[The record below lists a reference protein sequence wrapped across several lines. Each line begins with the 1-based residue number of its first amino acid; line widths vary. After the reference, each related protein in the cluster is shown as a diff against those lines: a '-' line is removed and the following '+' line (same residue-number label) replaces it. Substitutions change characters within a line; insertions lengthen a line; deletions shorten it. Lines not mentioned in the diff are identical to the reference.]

1 MAYVG
6 RMTELQPELLHHA
19 PQRLEDLDLS
29 PAALEKWAVFLDV
42 DGTLLD
48 IAETPESVAVDPRL
62 AGCLTRLRQRLGG
75 ALALVTGRR
84 IDFLDALFPECSFS
98 AAGLHGAE
106 MRLPDGT
113 LRKAEPSPRL
123 AIARS
128 RLEAAAIAW
137 PGVVVEDKGA
147 SFAAHFRRAP
157 QFEAQIEATMSS
169 FVADLGS
176 SHTIQRGKSVVE
188 IRPRGHDK
196 GGAVATFMAT
206 QPFIGRRPLAIG
218 DDLTDEAMFAAV
230 NKLGGVSVKV
240 GAQEMPTL
248 ATARLPDPAA
258 VRAWIERAA
267 GSAA

>member
-1 MAYVG
+1 
-6 RMTELQPELLHHA
+6 MTELQPALLHHA
-19 PQRLEDLDLS
+19 PQRLEDLDLG
-29 PAALEKWAVFLDV
+29 PATLEKWTVFLDV

-48 IAETPESVAVDPRL
+48 IAETPEAVAVDPQL
-62 AGCLTRLRQRLGG
+62 AGHLTRLRERLGG

-84 IDFLDALFPECSFS
+84 IDFLDVLFPGCSFV

-113 LRKAEPSPRL
+113 LCKAEPSPQL
-123 AIARS
+123 AIARR

-137 PGVVVEDKGA
+137 PGVIVEDKGA

-157 QFEAQIEATMSS
+157 QFEEKVEATMASIA
-169 FVADLGS
+169 ADLGS
-176 SHTIQRGKSVVE
+176 SHTIQCGKSVVE

-196 GGAVATFMAT
+196 GTAVAAFMAT
-206 QPFIGRRPLAIG
+206 PPFVGRRPLAIG

-230 NKLGGVSVKV
+230 NNLGGVSVKV
-240 GAQEMPTL
+240 GAREASTL
-248 ATARLPDPAA
+248 ATARLADPAA
-258 VRAWIERAA
+258 VRAWIERAG